1 MDCLCAVENERGEQL
16 IESRFIMVAR
26 CPATDK
32 AAQVVPL
39 APETPDERLHFEE
52 GEQLNRQRKKNRRI
66 DLFKVSPTAH
76 EMASVHDLYRETLDD
91 ATLSFSSRKLPA
103 NSVWME
109 QLKLKNVLVCNPESR
124 NIHNK
129 IFGGWLMRQAFELAW
144 STACLLSNGKHRIVF
159 IDDILF
165 KEPVEIGSVLMCSSQ
180 IVYSEGNR
188 FQVRVY
194 LEKRTP
200 LTMGERGVTTNVIH
214 LTFECDDDVPSVVP
228 RSYGEAMLFLD
239 GRRHFNQSN

>member
-1 MDCLCAVENERGEQL
+1 
-16 IESRFIMVAR
+16 
-26 CPATDK
+26 
-32 AAQVVPL
+32 VVPL
-39 APETPDERLHFEE
+39 APETPDEKLHFEE